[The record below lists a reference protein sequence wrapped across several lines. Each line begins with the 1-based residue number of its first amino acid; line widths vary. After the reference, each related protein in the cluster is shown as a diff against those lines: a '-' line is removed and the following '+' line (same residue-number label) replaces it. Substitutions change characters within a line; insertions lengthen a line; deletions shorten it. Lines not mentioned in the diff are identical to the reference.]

1 MGSAADG
8 PLRTGASIEGTPDAV
23 PAASRPSPD
32 VSTGATGASASHP
45 PDGGAPVPD
54 SADSTAEDV
63 ESKRISPIPEGEVI
77 ELFNALEKTVRA
89 RRLYQDNNP
98 VYQNFLR
105 ALHDISARV
114 FSLGAS
120 LTVNV
125 EEHGL
130 RWYGQLIETGSGREN
145 LAFLFYK
152 DGVRQLTF
160 LDGFQDELDRFLSV
174 VHRARLAD
182 QQGDD
187 DMVTLL
193 WEEEFTCFQYS
204 YVDALAEGLDV
215 PQAPPPVVGAD
226 DESSRIDPAVIQQE
240 IATGGPLEEQSP
252 MVQAGMPS
260 VASSISREDFQETLY
275 FLEPDEMQ
283 VLQREVEREWTRDT
297 KRDVLNALFDRL
309 EDRIPEWQDEILR
322 ILRQMLPAFL
332 SRGDLRSATYVL
344 TELHATAGG
353 DVLNES
359 AQREA
364 ERLFAEV
371 SEPAVVGQL
380 LRSIEE
386 GAIQPDPADLGAFL
400 THLGPRALPLLL
412 HAVESTTSQP
422 VQARLQKAVETLARD
437 HQQEIVRLLS
447 SGESSVAA
455 GAARLAGRIGIG
467 DAVPGIVALLQRA
480 DAPARRTAVE
490 ALISIRNAAALD
502 ALQNTIDDEDRD
514 VRLAALRGLGSL
526 RYAPARQ
533 RLEKALDSKLVRD
546 ADLTEKMAFFEAF
559 GAVATA
565 DNIDM
570 LDRMLNGRKLF
581 ARTTPELRACAA
593 LALGKINAPA
603 ARTALEQAATDQQ
616 PIVRNAVLKALRREQ
631 GGAP

>member
-8 PLRTGASIEGTPDAV
+8 PLGMPPPQAAEAGADA
-23 PAASRPSPD
+23 D
-32 VSTGATGASASHP
+32 I
-45 PDGGAPVPD
+45 
-54 SADSTAEDV
+54 
-63 ESKRISPIPEGEVI
+63 ESKRVSPIPESDVI
-77 ELFNALEKTVRA
+77 ELFTALEKTVRA
-89 RRLYQDNNP
+89 RRLYQENNP

-105 ALHDISARV
+105 TLHDIATRV
-114 FSLGAS
+114 FSRGAS

-125 EEHGL
+125 EENGL
-130 RWYGQLIETGSGREN
+130 RWYGQLIETGSGRDN

-160 LDGFQDELDRFLSV
+160 LDGFQDEIDRFLSV
-174 VHRARLAD
+174 VHRARAAD

-204 YVDALAEGLDV
+204 YVDALAEGLDI
-215 PQAPPPVVGAD
+215 PQAPPPVVNAG
-226 DESSRIDPAVIQQE
+226 DEAERIDPARIQHE
-240 IATGGPLEEQSP
+240 IETGGPPEEQSP
-252 MVQAGMPS
+252 MVQAGMPT
-260 VASSISREDFQETLY
+260 VASSISRDDFRETLY

-283 VLQREVEREWTRDT
+283 VLQREVEREWSRDT

-309 EDRIPEWQDEILR
+309 EDRVPEWQEEILR

-344 TELHATAGG
+344 TELRAVAATG
-353 DVLNES
+353 VLDE
-359 AQREA
+359 ATQREA
-364 ERLFAEV
+364 DRLFDEV

-386 GAIQPDPADLGAFL
+386 AAIHPDPAELGEFL
-400 THLGPRALPLLL
+400 AHLGPRALPLLL
-412 HAVESTTSQP
+412 HAVETTAAAP
-422 VQARLQKAVETLARD
+422 LQARLQTAVETLARD
-437 HQQEIVRLLS
+437 HQREVIRLLGS
-447 SGESSVAA
+447 SEESVAA
-455 GAARLAGRIGIG
+455 GAARLAGRVGIG
-467 DAVPGIVALLQRA
+467 EAVPGIVALLGRA
-480 DAPARRTAVE
+480 SAPARRTAVE
-490 ALISIRNAAALD
+490 ALIRIRNAAALD
-502 ALQNTIDDEDRD
+502 ALQHSIDDEDRE
-514 VRLAALRGLGSL
+514 VRLIALRGLASL

-570 LDRMLNGRKLF
+570 LDRLLNGRKLF
-581 ARTTPELRACAA
+581 SRPSPELRACAA

-603 ARTALEQAATDQQ
+603 ARTALEQAAADPQ
-616 PIVRNAVLKALRREQ
+616 PIVRNAVLKALRRDQ
-631 GGAP
+631 GAVS

>member
-8 PLRTGASIEGTPDAV
+8 PL
-23 PAASRPSPD
+23 
-32 VSTGATGASASHP
+32 STGAGLEATPASTGGEAA
-45 PDGGAPVPD
+45 PDD
-54 SADSTAEDV
+54 I
-63 ESKRISPIPEGEVI
+63 ESKRISPIPQSDVV

-98 VYQNFLR
+98 VYQTFLR
-105 ALHDISARV
+105 TLHEIAARV

-120 LTVNV
+120 ITVNV

-130 RWYGQLIETGSGREN
+130 RWYGQLIETGSGRDN

-160 LDGFQDELDRFLSV
+160 LDGFQDEIDGFLSV
-174 VHRARLAD
+174 VHRARAAD

-215 PQAPPPVVGAD
+215 PQAAPPVVGS
-226 DESSRIDPAVIQQE
+226 DEEQLRVDPAMIQRE
-240 IATGGPLEEQSP
+240 IDTGGPVEEQSP
-252 MVQAGMPS
+252 LVRAGAPP
-260 VASSISREDFQETLY
+260 VASSISRDDFQETLY

-283 VLQREVEREWTRDT
+283 VLQREVEREWSRDT

-309 EDRIPEWQDEILR
+309 EDEVPEWQDEILR

-344 TELHATAGG
+344 TELHGVSEAR
-353 DVLNES
+353 VLTEN
-359 AQREA
+359 AQQEA

-380 LRSIEE
+380 LRSLEE
-386 GAIQPDPADLGAFL
+386 GAIHPDPAELGAFL
-400 THLGPRALPLLL
+400 AHLGPRALPLLL
-412 HAVESTTSQP
+412 HAVETMTAP
-422 VQARLQKAVETLARD
+422 PLQARLQKAVETLARD
-437 HQQEIVRLLS
+437 HQSEVVRLLTS
-447 SGESSVAA
+447 DEQTVAA
-455 GAARLAGRIGIG
+455 GAARLAGRLSIA
-467 DAVPGIVALLQRA
+467 DAVPGIVALLRRA
-480 DAPARRTAVE
+480 DERGRRTAVE
-490 ALISIRNAAALD
+490 ALINIRNAAALD
-502 ALQNTIDDEDRD
+502 ALQDTIDDEDRE
-514 VRLAALRGLGSL
+514 VRLTALRGLGAL

-570 LDRMLNGRKLF
+570 LDRLLNGRKLF
-581 ARTTPELRACAA
+581 SRTTPELRACAA

-631 GGAP
+631 GGGS

>member
-8 PLRTGASIEGTPDAV
+8 PLRTGASVEGTPDAAAGASQQS
-23 PAASRPSPD
+23 PAVAP
-32 VSTGATGASASHP
+32 ATGAAASSLQAEGA
-45 PDGGAPVPD
+45 DGPSD
-54 SADSTAEDV
+54 L
-63 ESKRISPIPEGEVI
+63 ESKRISPIPEAEVI
-77 ELFNALEKTVRA
+77 ELFGALDKTVRA

-98 VYQNFLR
+98 VYQNFR
-105 ALHDISARV
+105 RTLHDIAAHV

-120 LTVNV
+120 VTVNV
-125 EEHGL
+125 EENGL
-130 RWYGQLIETGSGREN
+130 RWYGHLIETGSGRDN

-160 LDGFQDELDRFLSV
+160 LDGFQDEVDRFLSV
-174 VHRARLAD
+174 VHRARAAD

-187 DMVTLL
+187 DMVALL

-204 YVDALAEGLDV
+204 YVDALAEGLDI
-215 PQAPPPVVGAD
+215 PQAPPPVVAAD
-226 DESSRIDPAVIQQE
+226 DETSRIDPATIQQE
-240 IATGGPLEEQSP
+240 LATGGPVEEQSP

-260 VASSISREDFQETLY
+260 VASSITREDFQETLY

-309 EDRIPEWQDEILR
+309 EDQVSEWQEEILR

-332 SRGDLRSATYVL
+332 SRGDLRSATYL
-344 TELHATAGG
+344 ITELRAVTAAGG
-353 DVLNES
+353 LNE
-359 AQREA
+359 AVQREA
-364 ERLFAEV
+364 DRLFAEV

-386 GAIQPDPADLGAFL
+386 ASIQPDPGELGAFL
-400 THLGPRALPLLL
+400 AHLGPRALPLLL
-412 HAVESTTSQP
+412 HAVETTTTP
-422 VQARLQKAVETLARD
+422 ALQARLQTAVETLARD
-437 HQQEIVRLLS
+437 HQSEVVRLLAAT
-447 SGESSVAA
+447 EESVAA

-467 DAVPGIVALLQRA
+467 DAVPGIVALVERGS
-480 DAPARRTAVE
+480 APARRTAVD
-490 ALISIRNAAALD
+490 ALIRIRNAAALD
-502 ALQNTIDDEDRD
+502 ALQNTIDDEDRE

-533 RLEKALDSKLVRD
+533 RLEKVLDGKLVRD

-581 ARTTPELRACAA
+581 SRTTPELRACAA

-603 ARTALEQAATDQQ
+603 ARTALEQAASDPQ

-631 GGAP
+631 GGAS

>member
-8 PLRTGASIEGTPDAV
+8 PLSPGAGLEATPA
-23 PAASRPSPD
+23 
-32 VSTGATGASASHP
+32 STGGEAA
-45 PDGGAPVPD
+45 PDD
-54 SADSTAEDV
+54 I
-63 ESKRISPIPEGEVI
+63 ESKRISPIPQSDVV

-105 ALHDISARV
+105 TLHDIAARV

-120 LTVNV
+120 ITVNV

-130 RWYGQLIETGSGREN
+130 RWYGHLIETGSGRDN

-160 LDGFQDELDRFLSV
+160 LDGFQDEIDGFLSV
-174 VHRARLAD
+174 VHRARAAD

-215 PQAPPPVVGAD
+215 PQAAPPVVGS
-226 DESSRIDPAVIQQE
+226 DEEQLRVDPAMIQRE
-240 IATGGPLEEQSP
+240 VDTGGPVEEQSP
-252 MVQAGMPS
+252 LVRGGAPP
-260 VASSISREDFQETLY
+260 VASSISRDDFQETLY

-283 VLQREVEREWTRDT
+283 VLQREVEREWSRDT

-309 EDRIPEWQDEILR
+309 EDEVPEWQDEILR

-344 TELHATAGG
+344 TELHGVSKAR
-353 DVLNES
+353 VLTEN
-359 AQREA
+359 AQQEA

-380 LRSIEE
+380 LRSLEE
-386 GAIQPDPADLGAFL
+386 GAIHPDPAELGAFL
-400 THLGPRALPLLL
+400 AHLGPRALPLLL
-412 HAVESTTSQP
+412 HAVETMTAPPLQS
-422 VQARLQKAVETLARD
+422 RLQKAVETLARD
-437 HQQEIVRLLS
+437 HQSEVVRLLTS
-447 SGESSVAA
+447 DEQTVAA
-455 GAARLAGRIGIG
+455 GAARLAGRLSLA
-467 DAVPGIVALLQRA
+467 DAVPGIVALLGRA
-480 DAPARRTAVE
+480 DEKGRRTAVE
-490 ALISIRNAAALD
+490 ALINIRNAAALD
-502 ALQNTIDDEDRD
+502 ALQDTIDDEDRE
-514 VRLAALRGLGSL
+514 VRLTALRGLGAL

-570 LDRMLNGRKLF
+570 LDRLLNGRKLF
-581 ARTTPELRACAA
+581 SRTTPELRACAA

-631 GGAP
+631 GGGS